1 MTKKDIIFQ
10 PKAKASPYSLCENI
24 GHLIRE
30 LRVTNKMSGRDLG
43 NIIGVSQQQVS
54 RYENGMSELTMK
66 QICRISEVFD
76 MTIWQFMDAL
86 YYICFDDG

>member
-24 GHLIRE
+24 GHLIRK

-54 RYENGMSELTMK
+54 HYENGMK